1 MISLVRI
8 FPSYEYMV
16 TYSTVDQYSRCWQFG
31 AIMENTVV
39 NELVHVS
46 WSHVYACLLEI
57 YLEMEFLFHRLYI
70 DSILEVNGKRFPEVV
85 APIYV
90 PSCL

>member
-1 MISLVRI
+1 
-8 FPSYEYMV
+8 
-16 TYSTVDQYSRCWQFG
+16 
-31 AIMENTVV
+31 MENTVV
-39 NELVHVS
+39 NYLVHVS
-46 WSHVYACLLEI
+46 WSHVYAFLLEI
-57 YLEMEFLFHRLYI
+57 YLEVEFLFHRLYI